1 MMPPFNPKPTGAAM
15 PLSSVHRLIASLIGL
30 VFSFAVLPSA
40 HAQTNTTTT
49 GKATPQTPP
58 PLVEPAAIQKDGDT
72 VKLPGLVIHATQQPY
87 IEATGKVVL
96 DEGILEFIAVE
107 KEGRTYESL
116 LALDCKPSALQFAL
130 LLIGCE
136 PSPEPR
142 TVQPGGKIGDRLA
155 IDIEWL
161 VDGKPKRVPVEEL
174 LVDRKTTKPP
184 TDLAWY
190 FTGSFFTTTFA
201 NENKFYAD
209 IDQSLIATVWMT
221 GVLINLGNNFGNPYQ
236 GEAEGF
242 EVNAKRVP
250 PKDTPIKLIFRKHPG
265 K

>member
-1 MMPPFNPKPTGAAM
+1 MSPHPNINPNGTAM
-15 PLSSVHRLIASLIGL
+15 PHPINRRLLACVIGL
-30 VFSFAVLPSA
+30 ASCLALFTTARA
-40 HAQTNTTTT
+40 DTNTTASAT
-49 GKATPQTPP
+49 GNAKTQPP
-58 PLVEPAAIQKDGDT
+58 PLVDPATIQKDGDT
-72 VKLPGLVIHATQQPY
+72 VKLPGLVVHAAKQPY
-87 IEATGKVVL
+87 IEVTGKVVL
-96 DEGILEFIAVE
+96 EEGILEFIAVE

-155 IDIEWL
+155 IDIEWT
-161 VDGKPKRVPVEEL
+161 VDGKPKRMPVEEL
-174 LVDRKTTKPP
+174 LVDRKTSKPP
-184 TDLAWY
+184 VDLAWY
-190 FTGSFFTTTFA
+190 FTGSYFTTFG
-201 NENKFYAD
+201 NETRFYAD
-209 IDQSLIATVWMT
+209 IDQSFIATVWMP

-236 GEAEGF
+236 SEAAGF
-242 EVNAKRVP
+242 EINAKRVP